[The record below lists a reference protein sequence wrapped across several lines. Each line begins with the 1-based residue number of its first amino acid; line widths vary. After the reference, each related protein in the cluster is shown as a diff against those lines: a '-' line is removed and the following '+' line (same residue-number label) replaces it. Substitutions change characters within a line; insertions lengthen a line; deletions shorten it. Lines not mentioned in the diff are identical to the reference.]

1 MAISEVKRLA
11 QALSQEYNSANP
23 DLAKCGQFLS
33 QLKIALIEL
42 SYLTHEDRPNN
53 IEELTLARD
62 VLEIGAQWSVRTK
75 DIPSFERY
83 MAQLQTYYND
93 HSALPASPLKYTL
106 IGLNLLCL
114 LSQNRISD
122 FHTALE
128 TIDPEQLHNNP
139 AIQHPIKLE
148 QSLMEGSYNRVW
160 SSRSEVPSQE
170 YLFFIDILMDT
181 IRNEIASCSE
191 KAYTSLPLSDAGTLL
206 FFTNM
211 EDILNF
217 AKERNWKV
225 NPVEQKAYFHSDA
238 DEKINIPADQIIKQT
253 MFYARDMDRIV

>member
-1 MAISEVKRLA
+1 VVL
-11 QALSQEYNSANP
+11 
-23 DLAKCGQFLS
+23 
-33 QLKIALIEL
+33 IALDQRASSTLASIAL
-42 SYLTHEDRPNN
+42 TSALLFSYLFYAKSGTNSNLP
-53 IEELTLARD
+53 
-62 VLEIGAQWSVRTK
+62 
-75 DIPSFERY
+75 PS
-83 MAQLQTYYND
+83 
-93 HSALPASPLKYTL
+93 SLKYNL

-128 TIDPEQLHNNP
+128 QIEPEQLNNNP
-139 AIQHPIKLE
+139 AIQHPVKLE

-160 SSRSEVPSQE
+160 SSRSVVPAPE

-211 EDILNF
+211 QDILNF
-217 AKERNWKV
+217 AKEV
-225 NPVEQKAYFHSDA
+225 TLSD
-238 DEKINIPADQIIKQT
+238 DFVLFLRTRSFLSKS
-253 MFYARDMDRIV
+253 IVLTPYLGSNK

>member
-1 MAISEVKRLA
+1 MQRGVADSFTSIFLFQFATIWNE
-11 QALSQEYNSANP
+11 NSNLP
-23 DLAKCGQFLS
+23 
-33 QLKIALIEL
+33 
-42 SYLTHEDRPNN
+42 
-53 IEELTLARD
+53 
-62 VLEIGAQWSVRTK
+62 
-75 DIPSFERY
+75 PS
-83 MAQLQTYYND
+83 
-93 HSALPASPLKYTL
+93 SLKYNL

-128 TIDPEQLHNNP
+128 QIEPEQLNNNP
-139 AIQHPIKLE
+139 AIQHPVKLE

-160 SSRSEVPSQE
+160 SSRSVVPAPE

-211 EDILNF
+211 QDILNF
-217 AKERNWKV
+217 AKEVCFFLSFLPKIGFRCERGHRAKHLLSSAV
-225 NPVEQKAYFHSDA
+225 VI
-238 DEKINIPADQIIKQT
+238 EKLEGQPSGAKSILP
-253 MFYARDMDRIV
+253 FG

>member
-1 MAISEVKRLA
+1 MALTDIKTLA
-11 QALSQEYNSANP
+11 QELSKEYNAPNP
-23 DLAKCGQFLS
+23 DLAKCGQYLS
-33 QLKIALIEL
+33 KLKIALIEL
-42 SYLTHEDRPNN
+42 QYLTHEGKHNN

-93 HSALPASPLKYTL
+93 YSELPTSPLKYNL

-128 TIDPEQLHNNP
+128 TIESQELLNNP

-160 SSRSEVPSQE
+160 SSRADVPSKE

-191 KAYTSLPLSDAGTLL
+191 KAYSSLPLKDAGTLL

-238 DEKINIPADQIIKQT
+238 DERISIPANQIIKQT

>member
-1 MAISEVKRLA
+1 MAITEVKTLA
-11 QALSQEYNSANP
+11 QALSKEYHSANP
-23 DLAKCGQFLS
+23 DLTKCGQYLA

-42 SYLTHEDRPNN
+42 QYLTHEDKHNN

-93 HSALPASPLKYTL
+93 HSALPASPLKYNL

-114 LSQNRISD
+114 LSQNRIAD

-128 TIDPEQLHNNP
+128 MIEPDQLHNNP

-160 SSRSEVPSQE
+160 SSRSDVPSKE

-191 KAYTSLPLSDAGTLL
+191 KAYTSLPLKDAGTLL

-211 EDILNF
+211 QDILNF
-217 AKERNWKV
+217 AQERDWKV

-238 DEKINIPADQIIKQT
+238 DEKVSIPADQIIKQT

>member
-1 MAISEVKRLA
+1 MAVTEVKRLA
-11 QALSQEYNSANP
+11 DTLKQEYSKP
-23 DLAKCGQFLS
+23 QQDLVKCGQYLS

-42 SYLTHEDRPNN
+42 SYLTHENKQNN

-62 VLEIGAQWSVRTK
+62 VLEIGAQWSVRQK

-93 HSALPASPLKYTL
+93 YSNLPPSSLKYNL

-128 TIDPEQLHNNP
+128 QIEPEQLNTNP
-139 AIQHPIKLE
+139 CIQHPVKLE

-160 SSRSEVPSQE
+160 SSRSEVPAPE
-170 YLFFIDILMDT
+170 YLFFIDILMNT
-181 IRNEIASCSE
+181 IRSEIASCSE

-211 EDILNF
+211 QDILNF

-225 NPVEQKAYFHSDA
+225 NPVEQKAYFHSDE
-238 DEKINIPADQIIKQT
+238 DEKTNIPADQIIKQT